1 MSSVRQKTLDGQ
13 MSTDHK
19 ELERCY
25 EQIKRLIVENQDL
38 RRSSE
43 CFADL
48 AERLN
53 RQLLAERD
61 GMLRS
66 KRGGSN

>member
-1 MSSVRQKTLDGQ
+1 MSTVRQKMLDGQ
-13 MSTDHK
+13 MPTDHK

-25 EQIKRLIVENQDL
+25 EQIKRLIVENHDL

-61 GMLRS
+61 GVPCS
-66 KRGGSN
+66 KPRGSN